1 MKNQEK
7 RFSINENEYK
17 GKFDIIKSLLTNRD
31 EVMFAYLHGS
41 FQNKTNFGDVDVA
54 LYLTGVP
61 EKGFLQYELDFEQEM
76 EAVIKL
82 PVDIR
87 VLNNAPPSFKYSA
100 IKNGIR
106 LVDSDED
113 ARVEFETTTFKLYF
127 DFLPYRQ
134 QYLREA
140 LEIEV

>member
-7 RFSINENEYK
+7 RFSINVNEYK

-31 EVMFAYLHGS
+31 EVLFAYLHGS
-41 FQNKTNFGDVDVA
+41 FPNKTNFGDVDVA

-76 EAVIKL
+76 EAALKL

-106 LVDSDED
+106 LIDSDED
-113 ARVEFETTTFKLYF
+113 ARVEFETTTLKLYF
-127 DFLPYRQ
+127 DFLPD
-134 QYLREA
+134 
-140 LEIEV
+140 